1 LDSLTLGC
9 CFKYAFINIFVRTT
23 GINLKIRLPKAHHM
37 NIRPIKVAPS
47 ILSADFSKLGDE
59 IRKVEQYVDM
69 IHIDV
74 MDGHFVPNLTIGPP
88 IVRSLRVQTKLP
100 FDVHL
105 MVEKPDY
112 LIDSFID
119 AGANIITVHAEAST
133 HLHRTIGEIKK
144 KGLRAGVALNP
155 ATPLSVLENVL
166 TDIDMVLI
174 MTVNP
179 GFAGQQFIKSMLP
192 KIKRLKET
200 IDRAGLDVDIQ
211 VDGGMNAETVRQVI
225 ASGANVIVA
234 GSYIYESDDFVAAI
248 GNLKPHIKK

>member
-1 LDSLTLGC
+1 
-9 CFKYAFINIFVRTT
+9 
-23 GINLKIRLPKAHHM
+23 M

-105 MVEKPDY
+105 MVEKPDS

-119 AGANIITVHAEAST
+119 AGANIITVHAEAAT
-133 HLHRTIGEIKK
+133 HLHKTINDIKK

-166 TDIDMVLI
+166 PDLDMVLI

-179 GFAGQQFIKSMLP
+179 GFAGQQFIKNMLP

-200 IDRAGLDVDIQ
+200 IDRAGLDIDIQ
-211 VDGGMNAETVRQVI
+211 VDGGINAETVRQVI

-248 GNLKPHIKK
+248 NNLKPHIKK